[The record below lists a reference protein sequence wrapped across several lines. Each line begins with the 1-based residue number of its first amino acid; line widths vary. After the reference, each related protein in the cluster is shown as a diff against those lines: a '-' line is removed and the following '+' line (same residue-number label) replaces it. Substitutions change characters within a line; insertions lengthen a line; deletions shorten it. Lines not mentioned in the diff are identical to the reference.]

1 MIDLAL
7 LRGENA
13 QKIITLIRKKDPKFD
28 VESLIFADSRAREIR
43 HKVEDLR
50 AEKNR
55 LAKLA
60 SGGSFSEE
68 NRTQSIEI
76 SKELKVFEAELEA
89 LDRKLEQF
97 LLACPNIPMDDL
109 PTGGKEANAVVR
121 TWGEKPEFSF
131 TPENHLNLNEKLGWF
146 DFKAGAKI
154 SGSQQLVYRKDGLK
168 MIYALTRLMLRHNA
182 QNGHEPIMPPYLVNE
197 KTMVANGSLP
207 KFRGDFYEIADT
219 ELCLL
224 PTAEVTFTGMFSD
237 TIFKEEELPIRNCA
251 WTSCFRREA
260 GGYGAVERGLIR
272 IHQFEK
278 VELYAVTKPEDSSA
292 ELERMVNI
300 GETFL
305 QKLGLHYRV
314 SLLAGEDCSFT
325 SAKTYDIEVW
335 LPGQGSY
342 YEVSSC
348 SNCTDFQTR
357 RAKIRYKDHN
367 GKVHLCHT
375 LNASSLALPRLMVAI
390 LETCQQA
397 DGSIK
402 LPKIL
407 QDEMDALW

>member
-7 LRGENA
+7 LRSA
-13 QKIITLIRKKDPKFD
+13 SAHKIIDLIRKKEPKFD
-28 VESLIFADSRAREIR
+28 VESLIFADSRARDIR
-43 HKVEDLR
+43 HKVEELR
-50 AEKNR
+50 ANKNK
-55 LAKLA
+55 LAKNAITGLSDEA
-60 SGGSFSEE
+60 
-68 NRTQSIEI
+68 RAHSIEI
-76 SKELKVFEAELEA
+76 GKELKNLEVELEA
-89 LDRKLEQF
+89 VEHKLELL

-109 PTGGKEANAVVR
+109 PEGGKEANRVVR
-121 TWGEKPEFSF
+121 TWGEKPLFDF
-131 TPENHLNLNEKLGWF
+131 VPEHHLALNEKLGWF

-197 KTMVANGSLP
+197 KTMIGNGSLP
-207 KFRGDFYEIADT
+207 KFKGDFYELKETD
-219 ELCLL
+219 LCLL

-237 TIFKEEELPIRNCA
+237 TIFKEDELPVRQCA

-260 GGYGAVERGLIR
+260 GGYGSVERGLIR

-278 VELYAVTKPEDSSA
+278 VELYTVTKAENSNA
-292 ELERMVNI
+292 ELEKMVNI
-300 GETFL
+300 GETLL

-314 SLLAGEDCSFT
+314 SLLAAEDCSFA
-325 SAKTYDIEVW
+325 SAKTFDIEVW
-335 LPGQGSY
+335 LPGQSCY

-357 RAKIRYKDHN
+357 RAKIRYKDSE
-367 GKVHLCHT
+367 GKIHLCHT

-407 QDEMDALW
+407 KDEMDAFW